1 MRLRLAQHRL
11 PGLVPTPHPAGGV
24 QTRSLGS
31 EALKREAGNTRK
43 ERVSFFFC
51 PVGITVEDTSV

>member
-1 MRLRLAQHRL
+1 MRLAQHRL

-24 QTRSLGS
+24 QTRSLAS
-31 EALKREAGNTRK
+31 EALKREAGNMRK
-43 ERVSFFFC
+43 ERVCFFC